1 MNQPVALACI
11 SILLTATTALAA
23 NAPVPCEQMLSD
35 VKAALPAAKLTDAAK
50 AKVTDLE
57 NKAIDAA
64 KLTMTLALT
73 CSSRRHWHS
82 SLPKIQRPYRAAA
95 KR

>member
-1 MNQPVALACI
+1 LNQPLALACI

-57 NKAIDAA
+57 NKGIERCKADDDTRADVFCA
-64 KLTMTLALT
+64 EALAVLG
-73 CSSRRHWHS
+73 
-82 SLPKIQRPYRAAA
+82 K
-95 KR
+95 